1 MSAEWLGAL
10 TTIVLAGLTF
20 YYVRLTHNLL
30 KIQVEPRVEVSIA
43 PETREL
49 ILRNCGAYPVWDVS
63 VEYNVRALP
72 GPVERYGKTA
82 KLPLIAKLRAG
93 KLHKIPVDDAGVSAV
108 EMLKQVEQTRSSN
121 DMPAQTWVRFSL
133 SWQRI
138 LIAESFRRYSFSRL
152 SRTQRRADR
161 ASGLRL
167 HRTRCST
174 DFGSPRGRPLKKPK
188 RSDLQPCAVLELF
201 YQSRRVLTGSKK
213 PLILMG

>member
-121 DMPAQTWVRFSL
+121 DMPAQTWVLFSL
-133 SWQRI
+133 SWQRD
-138 LIAESFRRYSFSRL
+138 FDRRVFQTVQL
-152 SRTQRRADR
+152 FEVVEDAKT
-161 ASGLRL
+161 
-167 HRTRCST
+167 
-174 DFGSPRGRPLKKPK
+174 GRPRFRPQVTQ
-188 RSDLQPCAVLELF
+188 DPVLDGFRLA
-201 YQSRRVLTGSKK
+201 
-213 PLILMG
+213 